1 MNMFNFFVD
10 LLDLL
15 ASNIFGDKHPF
26 LVVNGHVSYQLL
38 QKGKGDAANVF
49 T

>member
-1 MNMFNFFVD
+1 MLDFFVD
-10 LLDLL
+10 LSDLL

-26 LVVNGHVSYQLL
+26 LVVNGHVSYKLL
-38 QKGKGDAANVF
+38 QKGKGDAANAF